1 MSHGG
6 IYSLFYYHGRQ
17 CSNRPVEVLL
27 VCITGTVC
35 LLSLNIYD
43 ATHSISAQNESSG
56 EKVSDHG
63 ESSFSF
69 TSTSKLFY
77 HFIKYQDLRSWTDL

>member
-17 CSNRPVEVLL
+17 CSYRPVEVLL

-35 LLSLNIYD
+35 LLSLNVYD
-43 ATHSISAQNESSG
+43 ATHSISAQNEISG
-56 EKVSDHG
+56 EKVSDVYHG
-63 ESSFSF
+63 ESSISF
-69 TSTSKLFY
+69 TSTVPLSCSIIL
-77 HFIKYQDLRSWTDL
+77 

>member
-1 MSHGG
+1 MSHSG

-17 CSNRPVEVLL
+17 CSCRPVEVLL

-43 ATHSISAQNESSG
+43 ATHSTSAQSENSG
-56 EKVSDHG
+56 EKVSDVHG
-63 ESSFSF
+63 EIS
-69 TSTSKLFY
+69 LIPIYFY
-77 HFIKYQDLRSWTDL
+77 

>member
-1 MSHGG
+1 MSHNG

-17 CSNRPVEVLL
+17 CSCRPVEVLL

-43 ATHSISAQNESSG
+43 ATHSTSSAQNESSG
-56 EKVSDHG
+56 EKVSEAHG
-63 ESSFSF
+63 ES
-69 TSTSKLFY
+69 L
-77 HFIKYQDLRSWTDL
+77 ILI